1 MRAKRDGLGLGSTVR
16 TGVRARLTALTGAA
30 ALAAAATGAA
40 SVVTARR
47 VVSARPERPDD
58 VEVLGVGA
66 GTVTLRADV
75 NTTADG
81 RYGLWLERGG
91 GHARLGE
98 VVDHDEAAR
107 TVTRR
112 LLGVDRGRLREGPAR
127 WNQYFYCGDPTSA
140 LGLDFTE
147 VLVTSAA
154 GSLPAWYVPPEQG
167 SPSRD
172 RWAILVHG
180 YGATREEGLRALP
193 VLHRLGIPSLV
204 ISYRTD
210 SDVVPSGPAPR
221 SHHLGASEWIDVE
234 AAILHALSHGARDVV
249 LVGWSMGGAICL
261 QTADRSWT
269 ADRVRALVL
278 DAPVVDW
285 RHVLDH
291 QTRLNRVP
299 AFVGRTAQALLEH
312 RVARRLAHLE
322 APLTLDRM
330 NWVRRAEDLTLP
342 TLLIHSDDDEFVPAG
357 PSRRLAAARPDLV
370 TLVPYR
376 GAGHTKEWNVDR
388 ETWEAAVAR
397 FLLDV

>member
-1 MRAKRDGLGLGSTVR
+1 MSGSERSGRRRWRRSGLLASG
-16 TGVRARLTALTGAA
+16 AAAAA
-30 ALAAAATGAA
+30 ALATGTA

-66 GTVTLRADV
+66 GSVTLRADA
-75 NTTADG
+75 NTVAPG
-81 RYGLWLERGG
+81 RYGLWLDRGS
-91 GHARLGE
+91 GHARLGA

-127 WNQYFYCGDPTSA
+127 WNQYFYCGDPASA
-140 LGLDFTE
+140 LGLDFE
-147 VLVTSAA
+147 EIVITSAA
-154 GSLPAWYVPPEQG
+154 GSMPAWFVPPERGRPQQ
-167 SPSRD
+167 D
-172 RWAILVHG
+172 RWAVLVHG

-193 VLHRLGIPSLV
+193 VLHRLGIPVLV

-210 SDVVPSGPAPR
+210 AGVVPAGAAPR
-221 SHHLGASEWIDVE
+221 SHHLGASEWVDVE
-234 AAILHALSHGARDVV
+234 AAVLHALSAGARDVV

-261 QTADRSWT
+261 ALTDRSWT
-269 ADRVRALVL
+269 ADRVKGLVL

-299 AFVGRTAQALLEH
+299 AFVGRTAQTLLEH
-312 RVARRLAHLE
+312 PVARRLAHLDE
-322 APLTLDRM
+322 PLPLDRM
-330 NWVRRAEDLTLP
+330 NWVRRAEDLSVP
-342 TLLIHSDDDEFVPAG
+342 VLLIHSDDDEFVPAG

-370 TLVPYR
+370 TLVTSR
-376 GAGHTKEWNVDR
+376 GAGHTKEWNVDP
-388 ETWEAAVAR
+388 EAWEMAVAR
-397 FLLDV
+397 FLLDL